1 MYHQALF
8 FRHFGTNEVQEMCLI
23 STLEFQRNVLEKSQL
38 SQISTKLLSLTVHS
52 VLVTFV
58 IDCSPQ
64 PQLASLIHLPTCHSM
79 H

>member
-8 FRHFGTNEVQEMCLI
+8 FRHLGTNEVQEMCLI

-52 VLVTFV
+52 VLVT
-58 IDCSPQ
+58 
-64 PQLASLIHLPTCHSM
+64 LSLIAAHSPSWPV
-79 H
+79 